1 MQRELRP
8 GQGKHI
14 GVRHGRM
21 MREVGDFG
29 FDTALML
36 EALRLAAAFTLG
48 AAATLWLSAPAR
60 SVVLEPAGTAQVFA
74 PAPGTDVEVAVP
86 TPDTPQRDAHSDG
99 GGH

>member
-1 MQRELRP
+1 MGHELRP

-29 FDTALML
+29 FDAALML
-36 EALRLAAAFTLG
+36 EAIKLAAAFTLG
-48 AAATLWLSAPAR
+48 VAATLWLSAPAR
-60 SVVLEPAGTAQVFA
+60 SFVHEVPGSPQVFA
-74 PAPGTDVEVAVP
+74 PAPGTSLDLAAPAVE
-86 TPDTPQRDAHSDG
+86 TPQRDAHSDG

>member
-1 MQRELRP
+1 MEQELRP

-29 FDTALML
+29 FDAALML
-36 EALRLAAAFTLG
+36 EAIKLAAAFTLG
-48 AAATLWLSAPAR
+48 VAATLWLSTPAR
-60 SVVLEPAGTAQVFA
+60 SFGLDVPGSAQVFA
-74 PAPGTDVEVAVP
+74 PAPGTSIDVDAPVVE
-86 TPDTPQRDAHSDG
+86 TPQRDAYSDG